1 MAYSPYISRTRALE
15 RFEDYISRVP
25 GEKISKYSHEDYLN
39 IYRKFRDKYKKIVL
53 IGIEFVGIGE
63 TIPRVAA
70 YIRDSNMRDRQE
82 LWLVM
87 PTFVDYYSKGIVNE
101 AIFEIFAKDVPFI
114 TYDNL
119 DYWYWCFRENPDFFD
134 LNEFY
139 IYRARE
145 AKEYIVGK
153 NAEAFAFNED
163 EMKRGRQY
171 LENMGV
177 SGEFVCLHMRE
188 GRTKDVN
195 FINYASTHIAD
206 VEVLTYRNACMYLEK
221 CGFRVVRMGKDEV
234 NPCKL
239 PNTIDY
245 ANDYYDPWMDFY
257 LCANCKFMIGT
268 EGGFTTLPPYWGRPS
283 LMTNK
288 VQLIYGWEEV
298 PCTQYDMFMPKKF
311 YSEKKGRFL
320 NYYEML
326 QISEL
331 CERTDCEFEK
341 RKIVLSDNTEEEI
354 NEAVEEINKRIDGE
368 WTESMEEIDLMNKFN
383 RMVKKFKCDHEIIQ
397 GREVAYQVHQN
408 PKYKGYVMQPA
419 MISYSYLKNN
429 QYLIEEY

>member
-15 RFEDYISRVP
+15 RFEDYISRMP
-25 GEKISKYSHEDYLN
+25 SEKISKQSHEDYLN
-39 IYRKFRDKYKKIVL
+39 TYRKFRDKYKKVVL

-70 YIRDSNMRDRQE
+70 YIRDSNKRDRQE

-114 TYDNL
+114 TYENL
-119 DYWYWCFRENPDFFD
+119 DYWYWCFREKPDFFD

-163 EMKRGRQY
+163 EMKRGRHY

-195 FINYASTHIAD
+195 FINYGSTHVSD
-206 VEVLTYRNACMYLEK
+206 VEISTYRKACIYLEK
-221 CGFRVVRMGKDEV
+221 CGLKVIRTGKDEV
-234 NPCKL
+234 TPCNL

-245 ANDYYDPWMDFY
+245 ANEYYNPWMDFY
-257 LCANCKFMIGT
+257 LCGNCKFMVGT
-268 EGGFTTLPPYWGRPS
+268 EGGLTCVPSFWGKPT
-283 LMTNK
+283 LMTNR
-288 VQLIYGWEEV
+288 VQLVFGWEEV
-298 PCTQYDMFMPKKF
+298 MRTKHDMFIPKKF
-311 YSEKKGRFL
+311 YSKEKRRFL

-326 QISEL
+326 QISEF
-331 CERTDCEFEK
+331 CERTDREFEQ
-341 RKIVLSDNTEEEI
+341 RQIALTDNTEEEI
-354 NEAVEEINKRIDGE
+354 CDAVEEFNKRIDGK
-368 WTESMEEIDLMNKFN
+368 WMESTEEIELMDRFD
-383 RMVKKFKCDHEIIQ
+383 RMVKKFKESHETVVS
-397 GREVAYQVHQN
+397 RETAYQAYHN
-408 PKYKGYVMQPA
+408 PKYKGYVMPPA
-419 MISYSYLKNN
+419 KISYSYLKNN
-429 QYLIEEY
+429 QYLIEEH